1 MSWSTSHRRLP
12 AFFTIPFKYNSPVNE
27 NTHNWNIYRL
37 SLARMRSLQ
46 AHSTHWRATCGY
58 PTHGI
63 DFRDYLRGNFQD
75 FNIFDYVGGGTCK
88 KVDFINIRGH
98 VGTHLTVPFW
108 QKLNTWTLHI
118 DSSYGHCQFTA
129 ARSGAVSSE
138 DNFGWYGDG
147 ISTKFRCTQGSQSST
162 QWWFGA
168 HLWSARRRKACIPD
182 YSLYERSL

>member
-27 NTHNWNIYRL
+27 NAHNWNLYRL

-46 AHSTHWRATCGY
+46 AQSTHWRATCSY

-63 DFRDYLRGNFQD
+63 DFRYYLRGNFKD
-75 FNIFDYVGGGTCK
+75 FNIFDFVGGGTCK

-98 VGTHLTVPFW
+98 IGTHLTAPFW
-108 QKLNTWTLHI
+108 QTLNKWTLHTVNLRRQ
-118 DSSYGHCQFTA
+118 GL
-129 ARSGAVSSE
+129 ARSQVKTTLAGTGTASAPNSAAHRETSPLPSGGSE
-138 DNFGWYGDG
+138 LIFNLLSDAKPAFL
-147 ISTKFRCTQGSQSST
+147 
-162 QWWFGA
+162 
-168 HLWSARRRKACIPD
+168 HD